1 MKNMAHSTLPK
12 TPGVGVSSAYQKFV
26 DLDIAVITERNDHG
40 ERLLREVQ
48 KSRARVVH
56 IWPVP
61 DELPA
66 EFDII
71 FCDLVP
77 DLPSRVRGVPGVP
90 EAALIPVVSVK
101 GVEDI
106 TVLEQCAPH
115 AVVHLP
121 ATPASV
127 LTSLVL
133 ARNNFTYERRLRQR
147 IDKLDDTLQ
156 SMKTIERAKVLMMQ
170 AKNISEEE
178 AYQRLR
184 QSAMKRRTSIGK
196 LAAAI
201 VDSDNLIG

>member
-1 MKNMAHSTLPK
+1 MKKAIQLGRSTS
-12 TPGVGVSSAYQKFV
+12 TSSPDMYRKFT

-40 ERLLREVQ
+40 EQLLREVQ

-61 DELPA
+61 DELPL
-66 EFDII
+66 EFDIV
-71 FCDLVP
+71 FCDVVP
-77 DLPSRVRGVPGVP
+77 DLPSRVRGVPGIPESALVAIVP
-90 EAALIPVVSVK
+90 ARGLDDMAALERS
-101 GVEDI
+101 
-106 TVLEQCAPH
+106 APH

-121 ATPASV
+121 VTPSSV
-127 LTSLVL
+127 LTSMVL
-133 ARNNFTYERRLRQR
+133 ARNNFAYERRLRQR

-178 AYQRLR
+178 AYRRLR
-184 QSAMKRRTSIGK
+184 RSAMERRTSIGK